1 MSQRRPFRVLYE
13 FNGEPRQ
20 HLLETDEPQLTAA
33 DAAMHLL
40 QLHFGDSENSLI
52 LPSADAAPVEV
63 LRQAQLLGITAINVA
78 PQADDQH

>member
-1 MSQRRPFRVLYE
+1 MSQLNAFRVSYE
-13 FNGEPRQ
+13 FNGEPRNY
-20 HLLETDEPQLTAA
+20 LVETDQPQLTTAG
-33 DAAMHLL
+33 AAMHVL

-63 LRQAQLLGITAINVA
+63 LRQAQLLGITSIDVA